1 MPNFLKPIVQVI
13 PSTYL
18 ADAQRQ
24 IMVGSNPLRPLA
36 LDAPL
41 IAAWMALCMLVAVR
55 FFEWEQ
61 KRHRLHAP
69 VAQAARK
76 FNQRT

>member
-18 ADAQRQ
+18 ADALRQ
-24 IMVGSNPLRPLA
+24 IMVGSNPLHPLA
-36 LDAPL
+36 LDAAL

-55 FFEWEQ
+55 FFKWE
-61 KRHRLHAP
+61 
-69 VAQAARK
+69 
-76 FNQRT
+76 